1 MSTGKLY
8 GIGVGPGDPE
18 LLTLKGLRILQ
29 SVPVVACP
37 QDRRG
42 EAGWASRIVAQY
54 LVSTQKLRAL
64 HMPFVPEREQLEPAW
79 AAAADLLY
87 EDLSA
92 GLDVAF
98 ITEGDAS
105 FYSTFTYLLG
115 EFQTRYPHIAI
126 EVVPGVC
133 SPLAA
138 AAALHMP
145 LVIGS
150 EVLTVMPAM
159 HRLADLEQALLH
171 ADTVVLL
178 KVTGVY
184 EPVYRW
190 LEEREWLGQAFLVE
204 WVSGANQ
211 QVHRCLPPPGEKLPY
226 FSLLVI
232 RRSAHLTG

>member
-37 QDRRG
+37 QDRQG
-42 EAGWASRIVAQY
+42 EAGWASRIVAQH
-54 LVSTQKLRAL
+54 LSAQKLRAL
-64 HMPFVPEREQLEPAW
+64 HLPFVAEREQLESAW
-79 AAAADLLY
+79 SAAADLLY
-87 EDLSA
+87 GDLCA

-115 EFQTRYPHIAI
+115 EFQTRYPHVVVEI
-126 EVVPGVC
+126 VPGVC

-138 AAALHMP
+138 AAALQMP

-159 HRLADLEQALLH
+159 HRLADLDQALLH

-178 KVTGVY
+178 KVAGVY

-190 LEEREWLGQAFLVE
+190 LEERGWLGRASLVE
-204 WVSGANQ
+204 WVSGTNQ
-211 QVHRCLPPPGEKLPY
+211 QVHRCLPLPGEKLPY
-226 FSLLVI
+226 FSLLII
-232 RRSAHLTG
+232 RR